1 MPRSPS
7 EKATKLIAHGVGSDA
22 IRNALYPLLN
32 YTRCESSAFLR
43 KAITHAIHKDLASVS
58 PCVELVPGAST
69 VLLGE
74 ASRRSK
80 DKILAI
86 DSEQN
91 INQAA
96 VEASAQLKKA
106 RSFFEQANSAGEE
119 TKPIMY
125 YYGGAYFLDFICHSL
140 VRREPRGNPSHGL
153 SFTADS
159 KGWDFDKDWAR
170 NKCRIQIESTGD
182 FPFYID
188 ALTISG
194 WPSLF
199 SAFRL
204 HQNVKSDPKIDK
216 VNPVPLFQDQRPSLD
231 LLCNFDL
238 EIYLRDHPE
247 VDEWL
252 VGTPKDM
259 VWRVSSLLLD
269 LMVVYVAASLARY
282 YTPAWKYIIEAE
294 RSAIYNDVREA
305 YRGVSDGLALFF
317 EDEHPFQ
324 YSFGTRIP
332 PY

>member
-1 MPRSPS
+1 M
-7 EKATKLIAHGVGSDA
+7 
-22 IRNALYPLLN
+22 
-32 YTRCESSAFLR
+32 
-43 KAITHAIHKDLASVS
+43 
-58 PCVELVPGAST
+58 
-69 VLLGE
+69 LLGI

-80 DKILAI
+80 DKIMAI
-86 DSEQN
+86 GGEQN
-91 INQAA
+91 IKQAA

-106 RSFFEQANSAGEE
+106 RSFFEQASSAGEE

-125 YYGGAYFLDFICHSL
+125 YYGGTYFLDFICQSL
-140 VRREPRGNPSHGL
+140 VRREPSGNPSHGL
-153 SFTADS
+153 SFAADS

-170 NKCRIQIESTGD
+170 NKCRVKIESTGD

-204 HQNVKSDPKIDK
+204 HQNAKPDPKTGK
-216 VNPVPLFQDQRPSLD
+216 VNPVPLFQVEKPSLD

-252 VGTPKDM
+252 ADTSKDM
-259 VWRVSSLLLD
+259 VWRVTSMLLD

-294 RSAIYNDVREA
+294 RSSIYNDVREA
-305 YRGVSDGLALFF
+305 YQGVSDGLALFF

-324 YSFGTRIP
+324 YSFGTRTTH
-332 PY
+332 Y